1 MFIQLLSNMN
11 GVPVL
16 DLVIW
21 FSGHPQRIPQR
32 TRAPSLGEFGQCG
45 GRVGWP
51 EKFLRQVEFCRHLKF
66 LTVIMWKLCLNNIK
80 FHGEYIYICI
90 YMYVESCWIVSTSFQ
105 VMQFFTVSWN
115 WIYIQYI
122 HNGVRI
128 LSVSYGLL
136 EDEMRCPPIL
146 SLWGATWC
154 HRRSWSGNWYPGYP
168 SFEKPMGSYG
178 TNHWFNQ
185 PQKDVV

>member
-1 MFIQLLSNMN
+1 MRWARWMAWKVS
-11 GVPVL
+11 
-16 DLVIW
+16 
-21 FSGHPQRIPQR
+21 
-32 TRAPSLGEFGQCG
+32 APSGVLSPLE
-45 GRVGWP
+45 VSNSYNV
-51 EKFLRQVEFCRHLKF
+51 KIMLKQYQ
-66 LTVIMWKLCLNNIK
+66 ISW
-80 FHGEYIYICI
+80 GIYI